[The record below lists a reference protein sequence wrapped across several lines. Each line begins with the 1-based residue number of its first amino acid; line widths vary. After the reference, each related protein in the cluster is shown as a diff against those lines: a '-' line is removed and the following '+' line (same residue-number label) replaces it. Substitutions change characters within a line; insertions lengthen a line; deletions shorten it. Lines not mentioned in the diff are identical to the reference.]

1 MMRQIPALNVQYV
14 NLFRA
19 IIYNRHWGANCAL
32 LGIELYA
39 MHARF
44 RELFPLDCV
53 ASLIIP
59 LHIFKSLYTN
69 SNLLSSH

>member
-32 LGIELYA
+32 LGI
-39 MHARF
+39 ARF

-59 LHIFKSLYTN
+59 LHIFKS
-69 SNLLSSH
+69 